1 MNKYLIAGIALFGL
15 VACNSADQFKIAGT
29 VENAA
34 KETMYLEHIG
44 LLKTDLLDSV
54 VLSKDGEFKF
64 KAPRPEY
71 PDFYRLRI
79 GAKTIDFAVDSCET
93 ITVKADAKSFASS
106 YQLEGSQTS
115 NDIQQLRKSVSDI
128 QRKVNSITPEMS
140 AAERNAKIAEI
151 TADIEKHKVMARQL
165 ILQNP
170 RSAAAYF
177 AIYQKVNNSYIFSP
191 YVKEDK
197 PYCAAVA
204 TSYNTFMP
212 EYVRSKNLYGLVMD
226 AIQTERKEKANQEWA
241 EIINNASAGYID
253 IALNDKNNK
262 QRKLSELEGKVVLI
276 DFSSYEMENSV
287 QYTFELRELYNKYSG
302 RGFEIFQIS
311 LDRSK
316 LLWEESVAN
325 LPWVCVRD
333 ENGPNTT
340 FVSSYNVRAIPTLYL
355 MNREGVI
362 IGRDMNFEELNA
374 KIAKLL

>member
-128 QRKVNSITPEMS
+128 QRKVNGLTPELS
-140 AAERNAKIAEI
+140 AAERNAKVAEI
-151 TADIEKHKVMARQL
+151 RHSQ
-165 ILQNP
+165 
-170 RSAAAYF
+170 
-177 AIYQKVNNSYIFSP
+177 YI
-191 YVKEDK
+191 K
-197 PYCAAVA
+197 
-204 TSYNTFMP
+204 
-212 EYVRSKNLYGLVMD
+212 SK
-226 AIQTERKEKANQEWA
+226 
-241 EIINNASAGYID
+241 
-253 IALNDKNNK
+253 
-262 QRKLSELEGKVVLI
+262 
-276 DFSSYEMENSV
+276 
-287 QYTFELRELYNKYSG
+287 
-302 RGFEIFQIS
+302 
-311 LDRSK
+311 
-316 LLWEESVAN
+316 
-325 LPWVCVRD
+325 
-333 ENGPNTT
+333 
-340 FVSSYNVRAIPTLYL
+340 
-355 MNREGVI
+355 
-362 IGRDMNFEELNA
+362 
-374 KIAKLL
+374 